1 MCLLRKKRP
10 KGSKNRAR
18 FDQLVDAFRM
28 SAMGSKTQGSRSRAD
43 HIRLDYEKLLRIGI
57 RGLIDEIKE
66 KKQALDLKNAA
77 RSFPNA

>member
-1 MCLLRKKRP
+1 MLAQRCDYPLHL
-10 KGSKNRAR
+10 GVTEA
-18 FDQLVDAFRM
+18 
-28 SAMGSKTQGSRSRAD
+28 GSKTQGSRSRAD
-43 HIRLDYEKLLRIGI
+43 HIRLDYEKLLRMGI